1 MHEYLETDDIID
13 IGHAMT
19 SVVHSTMTMPHQQH
33 IITLTQTEKLSQNYV
48 DHIISTSFFSVVQTY
63 SNSYVSSSNKS
74 KLELRL

>member
-63 SNSYVSSSNKS
+63 SSSNMSGSNKS
-74 KLELRL
+74 EINPR